1 VASAQ
6 FTTSGTWTATITGTV
21 TAQGNAPGGSGG
33 GAISAGAGSGAGGGE
48 NGQDT
53 FAVTLGNPYA
63 VTIGAP
69 GTGAGGTGSNGGN
82 VQFGPDD
89 NGKVLL
95 LHGGTGGGGNGAGPG
110 AGGTGSTNAIHFD
123 GGAGAPHGASTG
135 GGGGGGG
142 GTASA
147 GNAGAGAV
155 GGTAV
160 TGGGPGGSGGG
171 ISANG
176 QPPASNYGGGGGGAG
191 KPSSA
196 TRTGGSGAPGQI
208 TLTWTPVT
216 TVTGGAALSG
226 TGSLTPAGSIEG
238 AAALTGAGTLAA
250 AGQSGGAIGL
260 AGTGSGTL
268 SAAPQVIQHAAAAL
282 SGHGTLTMISG
293 APAIVVANQWASSE
307 AQNPQFGASL
317 PAGSSVVVPLT
328 PAFSVGGGSGTPTP
342 GNWLIAFPGWHS
354 GPDNT
359 VTVAVGDD
367 TPGWWRPFQPSAPG
381 ITRTACWYQPNILAP
396 TEVFCAPSGY
406 VAGMSVLV
414 VEIAGPGPW
423 DTVTGTA
430 LNYGAAVT
438 SLALSLGAPAAQSFT
453 LAAVTGS
460 SAAAGTAIAGTGWA
474 PLSTVTASN
483 GSDLTGDAVLAAAFD
498 PLVSGSTSVTGT
510 AGSSEALSGFIIGF
524 LAEGD
529 SPVPPGINP
538 NWPYTV
544 TEAAFGSGY
553 QTPPD
558 QMTWTP
564 LQTAA
569 AGYRMRKWKDTTG
582 IQYELDALAASESS
596 ILWDNPDAN
605 LSPFTPASPYFPHV
619 VPGVPVRVRAVP
631 PATTGADRW
640 YVLGRNME
648 RWPQSW
654 DGLYRG
660 QVQGVGSDIWS
671 VAARKLPTCYRAEVE
686 SDLARSGG
694 GWWWPCDDPAVI
706 PTPVALVNAAP
717 GNSAKLQIIASP
729 NGLTQVV
736 TGYPFASGFAY
747 SAVQNFAA
755 ESGWMYGDPAAAAW
769 QQTGT
774 GSTGFGRYLSCND
787 PAFPSLAGGVTIEG
801 WWNLAF
807 RDTGGSGQ
815 QATGPYTQPNAALV
829 LWEIA
834 SGTAPL
840 ASLQVTSG
848 GALQLVTWSG
858 STPTTHAIWA
868 GDARDTTWRGV
879 TIVLTQTSWQAWVNG
894 GVTATASGTASMSAS
909 WSWFLAGAGTGNS
922 AAPPTSG
929 TIAGC
934 VNAAHSHLAV
944 YPAALPAARVM
955 AHYMAAYTAFGQ
967 LPAPPISAQFVQ
979 NSGAA
984 GHISGQPAQYGP
996 DGGIYTGDAFG
1007 PPSAG
1012 SHQNT
1017 LAAVAC
1023 ATGGGLT
1030 SEPSAPEVI
1039 NVVPTGLTVSGFEWL
1054 IAAAPAS
1061 PALTWF
1067 TSGGAGQ
1074 EQQASTTP
1082 ANYLYV
1088 PSYGSGAS
1096 PPSAGSSLGDTAG
1109 QRIERLLAY
1118 GRLTTPARCIDPSP
1132 APIVAAL
1139 DIGGQACG
1147 TAVSNIASSDGGL
1160 LFVDTQGR
1168 LCYRSREWLA
1178 ARTVA
1183 WQLGEDFIPY
1193 EGDITFDTDPQQAKN
1208 DIAVTQVNVAP
1219 GAASSGGGA
1228 GSDEFTSGLTFGPDA
1243 SRQAAMIASQIQNG
1257 PQPYAVSSYQQA
1269 TSTSQNQAN
1278 WLADTFGTPQR
1289 RITSLNVNAMPKTRS
1304 APLAWLFVLSVNV
1317 GDIVFVTRRPPG
1329 QPSFSGS
1336 YVVSRVKREID
1347 FGAGVASAEIAA
1359 DVLPSYYFSD

>member
-1 VASAQ
+1 VSTFQ
-6 FTTSGTWTATITGTV
+6 FTASGTWTSPITGTV
-21 TAQGNAPGGSGG
+21 TAQGTAPGGSGG
-33 GAISAGAGSGAGGGE
+33 GSTTVSAGSGAGGGE
-48 NGQDT
+48 SGQDT
-53 FAVTLGNPYA
+53 FAVTLGSVYG
-63 VTIGAP
+63 VTINLP
-69 GTGAGGTGSNGGN
+69 GAGGTGLGNDGGT
-82 VQFGPDD
+82 VVFGPDD
-89 NGKVLL
+89 NGKTLT
-95 LHGGTGGGGNGAGPG
+95 LHGGKGGGSAGGAPG
-110 AGGTGSTNAIHFD
+110 AGGTGSAAAAHFD
-123 GGAGAPHGASTG
+123 GGLGGAHSGING
-135 GGGGGGG
+135 GGGAGSG
-142 GTASA
+142 GTAAA
-147 GNAGAGAV
+147 GNSTIGSPGA
-155 GGTAV
+155 TAV
-160 TGGGPGGSGGG
+160 TGGGPGGSGGASG
-171 ISANG
+171 ANG
-176 QPPASNYGGGGGGAG
+176 QPPVSGFGGGGGGAAKAG
-191 KPSSA
+191 GGAKA
-196 TRTGGSGAPGQI
+196 GGSGFGGQL

-238 AAALTGAGTLAA
+238 AAALTGTGTQAA
-250 AGQSGGAIGL
+250 AGQSGAPIGL

-268 SAAPQVIQHAAAAL
+268 SAAPQVVQQAAAAL
-282 SGHGTLTMISG
+282 SGHGTLAMVSG
-293 APAIVVANQWASSE
+293 SPDIVVANQWAWGE
-307 AQNPQFGASL
+307 AQNPLFGASL

-342 GNWLIAFPGWHS
+342 GNWLVVFAGWHC
-354 GPDNT
+354 GPDST

-367 TPGWWRPFQPSAPG
+367 TPGWWRPFQPSSPG
-381 ITRTACWYQPNILAP
+381 ISRTTCWYQPNILAP

-406 VAGMSVLV
+406 VAGMGVLV
-414 VEIAGPGPW
+414 IEVAGPGPW
-423 DTVTGTA
+423 DAVTGQA
-430 LNYGAAVT
+430 VNYGAAVT
-438 SLALSLGAPAAQSFT
+438 SLAMSLGAPPAQAFT

-460 SAAAGTAIAGTGWA
+460 SAAAGTAIAGSGWGA
-474 PLSTVTASN
+474 LAAVTASN

-498 PLVSGSTSVTGT
+498 PSVTGATSVTGT
-510 AGSSEALSGFIIGF
+510 ATSPEALSGFIIGF

-558 QMTWTP
+558 QMEWTQ

-569 AGYRMRKWKDTTG
+569 AGYRMRKFKDTTG
-582 IQYELDALAASESS
+582 IQYELDALAASESE
-596 ILWDNPDAN
+596 ILWDNPDGA
-605 LSPFTPASPYFPHV
+605 LSPFTPASPYFPDV

-640 YVLGRNME
+640 YVIGRNME

-686 SDLARSGG
+686 SDLARAGG

-706 PTPVALVNAAP
+706 PTPTSLVNAAP
-717 GNSAKLQIIASP
+717 GNSARLQIVGSP

-755 ESGWMYGDPAAAAW
+755 ESGWMYGDPVAAAW
-769 QQTGT
+769 QQSGT
-774 GSTGFGRYLSCND
+774 GSTGHGRYLSCND
-787 PAFPSLAGGVTIEG
+787 PAFPPLAGGITIEG

-807 RDTGGSGQ
+807 RDTAGAGQ
-815 QATGPYTQPNAALV
+815 QATGPYTQPAAALV

-848 GALQLVTWSG
+848 GALQLITWSG
-858 STPTTHAIWA
+858 STPATHAIWA
-868 GDARDTTWRGV
+868 GDARDATWRGV
-879 TIVLTQTSWQAWVNG
+879 TVVMTQTSWQAWVNG
-894 GVTATASGTASMSAS
+894 GVTAIASGTASMSSS

-922 AAPPTSG
+922 AAPPASG

-934 VNAAHSHLAV
+934 VNAAHSHLAI

-967 LPAPPISAQFVQ
+967 LPAPPITAQFVQ
-979 NSGAA
+979 NSGSA
-984 GHISGQPAQYGP
+984 GFHSQYGP
-996 DGGIYTGDAFG
+996 DGGIYSGSAFA
-1007 PPSAG
+1007 PPAPG
-1012 SHQNT
+1012 NTQNT

-1030 SEPSAPEVI
+1030 SGQSQPETISVI
-1039 NVVPTGLTVSGFEWL
+1039 PTGSTVSGFEWL
-1054 IAAAPAS
+1054 TAAAPAS

-1074 EQQASTTP
+1074 EKQAATTP

-1096 PPSAGSSLGDTAG
+1096 PPSGPSPLGDSAG

-1118 GRLTTPARCIDPSP
+1118 GRLTTPARCIDASP
-1132 APIVAAL
+1132 APVVAAL

-1168 LCYRSREWLA
+1168 LCYRSRGWLA
-1178 ARTVA
+1178 ARPVA
-1183 WQLGEDFIPY
+1183 WELGEDFIPV

-1208 DIAVTQVNVAP
+1208 DIEVTQVNVAP
-1219 GAASSGGGA
+1219 GAAASGGGA

-1243 SRQAAMIASQIQNG
+1243 SRQAAMIASQVQNG
-1257 PQPYAVSSYQQA
+1257 PQPYAVASYQQA
-1269 TSTSQNQAN
+1269 ATTAQNQAN
-1278 WLADTFGTPQR
+1278 WLADTFGTPRR
-1289 RITSLNVNAMPKTRS
+1289 RITSLTVNAAPKTRS

-1317 GDIVFVTRRPPG
+1317 GDVVFVSRRPPG

-1359 DVLPSYYFSD
+1359 DVLPSYFFAD